1 MKIRIIEDPDL
12 EEDIIIHCRV
22 MTPEIQKFV
31 DQSSTMSIQA
41 SSRGSDVNVD
51 LNNVL
56 FFETEGDAVYV
67 HFYNQAG
74 NSVIDGSILAL
85 EAIIA
90 NIALTPL
97 KWSIGEA
104 SETAPQIT
112 QLNDRLV
119 ALKQRK
125 TNNKVPMILKS
136 DRKTWCD
143 FDKVFGAEYK

>member
-1 MKIRIIEDPDL
+1 MKIKIIEDPDL

-67 HFYNQAG
+67 HLNNRSLITRYRLYELEDALPLTFMRISKSTIL
-74 NSVIDGSILAL
+74 NSENVSSLERNLTSNRSVQFFDSTKIVYVSRMYYSKLKTKLKERSIL
-85 EAIIA
+85 
-90 NIALTPL
+90 
-97 KWSIGEA
+97 
-104 SETAPQIT
+104 
-112 QLNDRLV
+112 
-119 ALKQRK
+119 
-125 TNNKVPMILKS
+125 
-136 DRKTWCD
+136 
-143 FDKVFGAEYK
+143 

>member
-67 HFYNQAG
+67 HLNNRSLITRYRLYELEDALPSTFMRISKSTIL
-74 NSVIDGSILAL
+74 NSEKVSSLERNLTSNRSVQFFDSTKIVYVSRMYYSKLKTKLKERSIL
-85 EAIIA
+85 
-90 NIALTPL
+90 
-97 KWSIGEA
+97 
-104 SETAPQIT
+104 
-112 QLNDRLV
+112 
-119 ALKQRK
+119 
-125 TNNKVPMILKS
+125 
-136 DRKTWCD
+136 
-143 FDKVFGAEYK
+143 

>member
-1 MKIRIIEDPDL
+1 MKIKIIEDPDL

-67 HFYNQAG
+67 HLNNRSLITRYRLYELEDALPWTFMRISKSTIL
-74 NSVIDGSILAL
+74 NSENVSSLERNLTSNRSVQFFDSTKIVYVSRMYYSKLKTKLKERSIL
-85 EAIIA
+85 
-90 NIALTPL
+90 
-97 KWSIGEA
+97 
-104 SETAPQIT
+104 
-112 QLNDRLV
+112 
-119 ALKQRK
+119 
-125 TNNKVPMILKS
+125 
-136 DRKTWCD
+136 
-143 FDKVFGAEYK
+143 

>member
-22 MTPEIQKFV
+22 MTPQIQKFV

-67 HFYNQAG
+67 HLNNRSLITRYRLYELEDALPSTFMRISKSTIL
-74 NSVIDGSILAL
+74 NSENVSSLERNLTSNRSVQFFDSTKIVYVSRMYYSKLKTKLKERSIL
-85 EAIIA
+85 
-90 NIALTPL
+90 
-97 KWSIGEA
+97 
-104 SETAPQIT
+104 
-112 QLNDRLV
+112 
-119 ALKQRK
+119 
-125 TNNKVPMILKS
+125 
-136 DRKTWCD
+136 
-143 FDKVFGAEYK
+143 

>member
-22 MTPEIQKFV
+22 ITPEIQKFV

-67 HFYNQAG
+67 HLNNRSLITRYRLYELEDALPSTFMRISKSTIL
-74 NSVIDGSILAL
+74 NSENVSSLERNLTSNRSVQFFDSTKIVYVSRMYYSKLKTKLKERSIL
-85 EAIIA
+85 
-90 NIALTPL
+90 
-97 KWSIGEA
+97 
-104 SETAPQIT
+104 
-112 QLNDRLV
+112 
-119 ALKQRK
+119 
-125 TNNKVPMILKS
+125 
-136 DRKTWCD
+136 
-143 FDKVFGAEYK
+143 

>member
-1 MKIRIIEDPDL
+1 MKIKIIEDPDL

-67 HFYNQAG
+67 HLTNRSLITRYRLYELEDALPSTFMRISKSTIL
-74 NSVIDGSILAL
+74 NSENVSSLERNLTSNRSVQFFDSTKIVYVSRMYYSKLKTKLKERSIL
-85 EAIIA
+85 
-90 NIALTPL
+90 
-97 KWSIGEA
+97 
-104 SETAPQIT
+104 
-112 QLNDRLV
+112 
-119 ALKQRK
+119 
-125 TNNKVPMILKS
+125 
-136 DRKTWCD
+136 
-143 FDKVFGAEYK
+143 

>member
-1 MKIRIIEDPDL
+1 MKIKIIEDPDL

-67 HFYNQAG
+67 HLNNRSLITRYRLYELEDALPSTFMRISKSTIL
-74 NSVIDGSILAL
+74 NSENVSSLERNLTSNRSVQFFDSTKIVYVSRMYYSKLKTKLKERSIL
-85 EAIIA
+85 
-90 NIALTPL
+90 
-97 KWSIGEA
+97 
-104 SETAPQIT
+104 
-112 QLNDRLV
+112 
-119 ALKQRK
+119 
-125 TNNKVPMILKS
+125 
-136 DRKTWCD
+136 
-143 FDKVFGAEYK
+143 

>member
-67 HFYNQAG
+67 HLNNRSLITRYRLYELEDALPSTFMRISKSTIL
-74 NSVIDGSILAL
+74 NSENVSSLERNLTSNRSVQFFDSTKIVYVSRMYYSKLKTKLKERSIL
-85 EAIIA
+85 
-90 NIALTPL
+90 
-97 KWSIGEA
+97 
-104 SETAPQIT
+104 
-112 QLNDRLV
+112 
-119 ALKQRK
+119 
-125 TNNKVPMILKS
+125 
-136 DRKTWCD
+136 
-143 FDKVFGAEYK
+143 